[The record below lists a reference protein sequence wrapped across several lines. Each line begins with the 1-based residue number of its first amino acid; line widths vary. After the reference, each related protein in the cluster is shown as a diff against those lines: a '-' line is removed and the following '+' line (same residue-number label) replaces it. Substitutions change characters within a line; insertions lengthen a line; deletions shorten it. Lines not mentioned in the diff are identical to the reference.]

1 VQACVAL
8 LCEVGAFDDAVA
20 LALRFDRS
28 LAADVA
34 RRPADEGARRQAWL
48 AIATHLFAQ
57 PASAEVCP
65 ALTVLLFLP
74 SSRLSEL
81 VTAACGGLLPV
92 SLTHRQKLTR
102 RHRQAIGSLPQPHVQ
117 PDTYNMPL

>member
-1 VQACVAL
+1 MAL

-65 ALTVLLFLP
+65 PLPVILFLP
-74 SSRLSEL
+74 SSRFS
-81 VTAACGGLLPV
+81 
-92 SLTHRQKLTR
+92 
-102 RHRQAIGSLPQPHVQ
+102 
-117 PDTYNMPL
+117 